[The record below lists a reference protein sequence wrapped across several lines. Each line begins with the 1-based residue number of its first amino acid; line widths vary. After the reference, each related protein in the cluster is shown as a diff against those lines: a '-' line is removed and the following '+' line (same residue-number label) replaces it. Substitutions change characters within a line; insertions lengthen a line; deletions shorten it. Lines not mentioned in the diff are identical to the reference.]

1 MSDFKVISDFKP
13 KGDQP
18 NAIKNLAK
26 NLDNGLLNQTLLD
39 DTFSSPLNIVSSYSH
54 LLYSIRVYRFH

>member
-18 NAIKNLAK
+18 NAIKNLAE
-26 NLDNGLLNQTLLD
+26 NLDNGLLKQTL
-39 DTFSSPLNIVSSYSH
+39 
-54 LLYSIRVYRFH
+54 